1 MPTNITM
8 KGGEVITLGFSEDYE
23 ELELEAQKVI
33 ENYCG
38 SEFSRWYT
46 QNTLAPWE
54 RENDD
59 PENFEAQ
66 NEEYAEGFREISN
79 ILYEYRTKVFEV
91 KSKLYRKDLEAMMSA
106 IGSIVDEMI

>member
-23 ELELEAQKVI
+23 ELELEALKVI

-38 SEFSRWYT
+38 EEFSRWYT
-46 QNTLAPWE
+46 QNAPAPWE
-54 RENDD
+54 QDD

-66 NEEYAEGFREISN
+66 NEEYAEGFREIAN

-106 IGSIVDEMI
+106 IGSIVDDMI

>member
-8 KGGEVITLGFSEDYE
+8 KGGEVITLGFSQDYE
-23 ELELEAQKVI
+23 ELDQEALKVI

-38 SEFSRWYT
+38 EEFSRWYI

-54 RENDD
+54 RDND

-66 NEEYAEGFREISN
+66 NEEYAEGFREIAN

-106 IGSIVDEMI
+106 IGSIVDDMI